1 MLTRKFE
8 DCAIPYRLIE
18 KMGDSIQA
26 LDEER
31 KTITVHARHLRKA
44 EELPDSSTKRE
55 PSGESTKENREVTG
69 VENGSGDIP
78 VKRKTRTTPENDFL
92 ASIHGQ
98 MSSKGRV
105 RRGSMSKE

>member
-31 KTITVHARHLRKA
+31 KKITVHARHLRKA
-44 EELPDSSTKRE
+44 QELPDSSTKRE
-55 PSGESTKENREVTG
+55 PSGESVVGLNLQESCRSEPTKVQRYITIN
-69 VENGSGDIP
+69 
-78 VKRKTRTTPENDFL
+78 
-92 ASIHGQ
+92 
-98 MSSKGRV
+98 
-105 RRGSMSKE
+105 